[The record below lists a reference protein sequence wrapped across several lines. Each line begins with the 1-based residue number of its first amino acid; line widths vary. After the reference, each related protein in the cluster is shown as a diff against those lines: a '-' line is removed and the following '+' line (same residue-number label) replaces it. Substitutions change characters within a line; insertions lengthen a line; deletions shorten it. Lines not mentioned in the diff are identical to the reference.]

1 MVKSVNTMSKEQI
14 KEIEVLIRARYPILY
29 TVTWEEDRVEKVLLD
44 IAKQRDKKIY
54 TWTINQ
60 GLLPYGASAQSQKY
74 KNAPSKDP
82 LLALENVIELLEP
95 AIFLFKDFHAY
106 IDEPSVR
113 RKLREVSNYLRNSYK
128 TLVLVAPILRLP
140 AELEKDITVMDFD
153 LPTMDDLN
161 DLLNHVIQD
170 VKGSPEIKI
179 KDDPQMREQ
188 ILHAALGLTLKE
200 AENVFAKSLVLSGK
214 LDADN
219 IPIIFSEKQ
228 QIIRKSGLLEYY
240 AATEQ
245 FEDVGGLIE
254 VKEWL
259 RKRNL
264 AFSEQARAF
273 GLPAPKGVLFIGVQ
287 GCGKSLCAKAVS
299 QLWRVPLLRL
309 DMGRLFSSLVGS
321 SEDNVR
327 RAIKIAESVSP
338 TILWIDEIDKA
349 FSGVH
354 SSSFSDAG
362 TTSRVF
368 GSFTTWLQ
376 EKTAPVFVIATA
388 NNISQLPPELLRKG
402 RFDEIFFV
410 DLPNFNERIDIL
422 KIHLSKRNRLPEEF
436 DLDILSKESEGFSGA
451 ELEQVVISGL
461 YDAFEVCKP
470 LSTEMLLNSIKQTSP
485 LSRTMKEEID
495 GLRHWAEGRAR
506 RATLDIEPQLEESKR
521 HIELK

>member
-1 MVKSVNTMSKEQI
+1 MIKSVIKMAKEQI
-14 KEIEVLIRARYPILY
+14 KEIEVLIRARYPIIY
-29 TVTWEEDRVEKVLLD
+29 TVTWEEDRVEKLLLD

-60 GLLPYGASAQSQKY
+60 GLLPHGASAQSQKY

-140 AELEKDITVMDFD
+140 PELEKDITVLDFD

-161 DLLNHVIQD
+161 ELLQRVIFD
-170 VKGSPEIKI
+170 VKGNPEIKI
-179 KDDPQMREQ
+179 KDDPQTREQ
-188 ILHAALGLTLKE
+188 ILNAALGLTLKE

-214 LDADN
+214 LDAEN

-240 AATEQ
+240 AATEK
-245 FEDVGGLIE
+245 FDEVGGLLDL
-254 VKEWL
+254 KEWL
-259 RKRNL
+259 KKRGL
-264 AFSEQARAF
+264 AFSEQARSF
-273 GLPAPKGVLFIGVQ
+273 GLPTPKGVLFIGVQ

-299 QLWRVPLLRL
+299 QLWNFPLLRL

-349 FSGVH
+349 FSGIH

-362 TTSRVF
+362 TTARVF

-388 NNISQLPPELLRKG
+388 NNITLLPPELMRKG

-410 DLPNFNERIDIL
+410 DLPDFNERIDIL
-422 KIHLSKRNRLPEEF
+422 KIHLSKRNRIPEEF
-436 DLDILSKESEGFSGA
+436 DLDILAKESEGFSGA

-461 YDAFEVCKP
+461 YDAFEAEKP
-470 LSTEMLLNSIKQTSP
+470 LSTEMLMNNIQETSP
-485 LSRTMKEEID
+485 LSKTMKEEID
-495 GLRHWAEGRAR
+495 GLRRWAEGRAR
-506 RATLDIEPQLEESKR
+506 RASLPVEPKPSEEKR
-521 HIELK
+521 RIELK